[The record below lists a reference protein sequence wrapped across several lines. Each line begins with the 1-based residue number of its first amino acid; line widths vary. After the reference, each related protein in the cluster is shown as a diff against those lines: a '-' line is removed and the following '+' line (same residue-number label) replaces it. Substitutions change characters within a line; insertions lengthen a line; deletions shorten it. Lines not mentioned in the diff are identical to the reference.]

1 VKNKVLLIVYCL
13 CIILIIILADLAK
26 LPLGALS
33 GIPHYDWMAHLLL
46 YGGLYIL
53 LCRQAE
59 KQILAIFRFR
69 ISLAFVITSSIIV
82 AEEVSQLFLESR
94 TFSMMD
100 ISMGFLGIGI
110 MAAVQWAIRTYDFER
125 KERS

>member
-1 VKNKVLLIVYCL
+1 
-13 CIILIIILADLAK
+13 
-26 LPLGALS
+26 
-33 GIPHYDWMAHLLL
+33 MAHLLL